1 MKAKVNGTICAV
13 LAPKTGVSKATG
25 KEWKTQ
31 DFVLEDEDGKLIC
44 FNVFGAQKIEQYG
57 LVVGK
62 QVSLDLEIT
71 CTEWQGKYF
80 PKIQCIECYAKDIVK
95 ANPRPQHEPQQVAQD
110 PIYSPKVNDAP
121 VSVQA
126 EDLPF

>member
-71 CTEWQGKYF
+71 CSEWQGKYF

-95 ANPRPQHEPQQVAQD
+95 ANPRPQQEPQQAKD

-121 VSVQA
+121 VQA